1 MNSLRGLLAVIISLL
16 FTSLLMASNTTLNV
30 DVSQGYVIGVD
41 IGSNVDIDIPIASL
55 NIDNIVQSQLINYI
69 STIQISVLF
78 INEILEVEVVIL
90 GKSLSGNAEFYKI
103 LNINLKNLNNQDL
116 SYLKLDGTDVQP
128 NV

>member
-1 MNSLRGLLAVIISLL
+1 
-16 FTSLLMASNTTLNV
+16 MASNTTLNV

>member
-103 LNINLKNLNNQDL
+103 LNINLKDLNNQDL